1 MPNAAAFFD
10 EFLGCFILMLVI
22 LAATDKRNS
31 PPPGLLPLA
40 LFLTLF
46 GLGVCFGMQTG
57 EDLALTFLLR
67 C

>member
-1 MPNAAAFFD
+1 
-10 EFLGCFILMLVI
+10 MLVI

-31 PPPGLLPLA
+31 PSPGLLPLA

-57 EDLALTFLLR
+57 EDLALTSLLR
-67 C
+67 Y